1 MSQKKPLIGVLLFAG
16 VFLYLGWEFVRM
28 EIGFVRGGSA
38 SESWPAV
45 DGQII
50 TSTITSS
57 YRSGSSREKHIPV
70 VEFEYSVE
78 GKSFRGDRIRFATSI
93 YSDYKSA
100 EVVTKRYSVGRTVP
114 VFYDPEDA
122 SNSVLEPGKSG
133 SRWYLIGIGIVI
145 AAFAGKMLV
154 TRLRQSSS

>member
-1 MSQKKPLIGVLLFAG
+1 MIQKKPLIGILLIAG
-16 VFLYLGWEFVRM
+16 VFLYLGFELVRG
-28 EIGFVRGGSA
+28 EIGSLRGGSA
-38 SESWPAV
+38 SQSWPTV

-50 TSTITSS
+50 SSSVESS
-57 YRSGSSREKHIPV
+57 YSSGSSSARHYPI
-70 VEFEYSVE
+70 VEYEYSVE
-78 GKSFRGDRIRFATSI
+78 GESFTGDRISFAQQS

-100 EVVTKRYSVGRTVP
+100 DVVTKRYSVGRTVP

>member
-1 MSQKKPLIGVLLFAG
+1 MSQKKPLIGVLLFVG
-16 VFLYLGWEFVRM
+16 VFLYLGWEFVRQ

-38 SESWPAV
+38 SESWPTV

-50 TSTITSS
+50 SSTITSTYS
-57 YRSGSSREKHIPV
+57 TGGSSEKNTPV

-78 GKSFRGDRIRFATSI
+78 GKSFRGDRIRFATST
-93 YSDYKSA
+93 YADYKSA

-114 VFYDPEDA
+114 VFYDPEDV

-154 TRLRQSSS
+154 TRLRRSGS